1 MGERKSAN
9 RLKNIQKFDL
19 VIRLTFQ
26 ISGEKMVC
34 SLNVTGK
41 RAVAWPKKKKGDF
54 IPHILYSHKFQRIT
68 DLVVIV
74 KF

>member
-41 RAVAWPKKKKGDF
+41 RAVAWPKKKK
-54 IPHILYSHKFQRIT
+54 R
-68 DLVVIV
+68 
-74 KF
+74 

>member
-41 RAVAWPKKKKGDF
+41 RAVAWPKKKKVTSYLTF
-54 IPHILYSHKFQRIT
+54 YTHINFKESQI
-68 DLVVIV
+68 
-74 KF
+74 